1 MNPLL
6 SKQYEFHIWAYEKSF
21 RHIKGLPE
29 YIFEKEIENVFPSLS
44 EVFAHVYVVDNIWLG
59 AISEKNFNEI
69 RSSIGQWTKEAQV
82 NSIVEM
88 EEIFRRLFQQYREF
102 LYDKQGDKVIKVD
115 HPEFGSLTATY
126 SDLLQHVVNHGT
138 YHRGNIT
145 SVLRQLGYE
154 GVSTDYIF
162 YLYEIAEE

>member
-6 SKQYEFHIWAYEKSF
+6 SKQYEFHIWAYEKTF

-29 YIFEKEIENVFPSLS
+29 HIFDKEIENGFPSLS
-44 EVFAHVYVVDNIWLG
+44 QVFAHVYLVDNIWLG
-59 AISEKNFNEI
+59 TITEKSFDEI
-69 RSSIGQWTKEAQV
+69 RSSIGQWTEEAQV

-88 EEIFRRLFQQYREF
+88 EKWFGHLAQQYRNF
-102 LYDKQGDKVIKVD
+102 LHDKQGDRVIRVD

-145 SVLRQLGYE
+145 SMLRQIGYE
-154 GVSTDYIF
+154 GVSTDYLF
-162 YLYEIAEE
+162 YLYEIE